1 MLRVGLTGGLA
12 SGKSLVGR
20 TLAELGC
27 YLIQADQVGRQVQA
41 KGGEAYAPIVAEFGD
56 TILNASGEIDRRK
69 LGADV
74 FAHPERLAK
83 LNAIVHPIVV
93 AKRQQLEQDYLAAH
107 PQGIAVTEAAILVE
121 TGAYRDF
128 DRLIVA
134 ACRPEQQI
142 ERAMARDGLTE
153 EEVRNRMERQLPLE
167 RKAALADY
175 VIDTSGSEAQTV
187 EQTRALYRTLRSL
200 HV

>member
-1 MLRVGLTGGLA
+1 M
-12 SGKSLVGR
+12 
-20 TLAELGC
+20 
-27 YLIQADQVGRQVQA
+27 
-41 KGGEAYAPIVAEFGD
+41 
-56 TILNASGEIDRRK
+56 
-69 LGADV
+69 
-74 FAHPERLAK
+74 FAHPERLDK

-93 AKRQQLEQDYLAAH
+93 AKRTQLEQDYLAAH

>member
-1 MLRVGLTGGLA
+1 M
-12 SGKSLVGR
+12 
-20 TLAELGC
+20 
-27 YLIQADQVGRQVQA
+27 
-41 KGGEAYAPIVAEFGD
+41 
-56 TILNASGEIDRRK
+56 
-69 LGADV
+69 
-74 FAHPERLAK
+74 
-83 LNAIVHPIVV
+83 HPIVV